1 MNPQSA
7 QPMLWQ
13 ADVLVRWRHREQ
25 VTESHRINPDLLK
38 TDPHTEK
45 QTGGPAV
52 FRGGVVLL
60 GRPGPLHC
68 ESRHQFFGLS
78 GVTCMKPGT
87 PKPPCCGG
95 GFVVIVINQIPVPR
109 TIGHLALFVAG
120 GRTVVVKS
128 VAVSG
133 SM

>member
-1 MNPQSA
+1 VQIVLRLMMYIGGTMDAGRMALRFNA
-7 QPMLWQ
+7 VCFVCVGVLAVLGVLW
-13 ADVLVRWRHREQ
+13 
-25 VTESHRINPDLLK
+25 S
-38 TDPHTEK
+38 
-45 QTGGPAV
+45 
-52 FRGGVVLL
+52 
-60 GRPGPLHC
+60 LHC

-78 GVTCMKPGT
+78 GITCMKPGT

-120 GRTVVVKS
+120 RCTVVVKS